1 MRFIIPLVVF
11 IPFTIFSVF
20 VVADQG
26 LWALVE
32 GHKAGWGLQVF
43 LDLVI
48 AAVISLTYIV
58 PEAKQRGINPWPYVA
73 LTPILGSIVLL
84 AYLVHRAVV
93 ERRSAAA

>member
-32 GHKAGWGLQVF
+32 AHKA
-43 LDLVI
+43 
-48 AAVISLTYIV
+48 A
-58 PEAKQRGINPWPYVA
+58 E
-73 LTPILGSIVLL
+73 
-84 AYLVHRAVV
+84 
-93 ERRSAAA
+93 AAAEAC